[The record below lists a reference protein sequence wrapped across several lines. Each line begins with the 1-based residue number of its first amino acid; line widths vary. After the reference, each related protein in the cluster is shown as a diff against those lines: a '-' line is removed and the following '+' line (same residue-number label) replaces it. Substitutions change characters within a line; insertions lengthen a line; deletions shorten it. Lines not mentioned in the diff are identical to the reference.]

1 MVFSAKI
8 LAAQDAGVTHSLA
21 FRKNE
26 AAIIRGEVPEKY
38 RRIIPF
44 ITGHRI
50 LEIGSAEGVLALM
63 LARQGKHVTALE
75 KSEERH
81 EAAQQLYGEWLG
93 REKKFTAPVFVND
106 RIGNRLDLLNGVDTL
121 VAVRVIYYLG
131 EDLDRIFAK
140 AAQKVKK
147 IVLCGNRNRAE
158 RWRAGTPDEPLGD
171 FNRYAAREGM
181 TELLKRHGYR
191 IYDEATDGDEIVVG
205 KRG

>member
-1 MVFSAKI
+1 
-8 LAAQDAGVTHSLA
+8 VTHSLA

-38 RRIIPF
+38 RRIVPF

-147 IVLCGNRNRAE
+147 VVLCGNRNRAE